1 MSLQLWLPLTKDS
14 RNYGTANS
22 NVTVNNATVNT
33 NGKLGSCYSFNGTN
47 SYFIGTHNFIT
58 NNLQDWTFSCWMK
71 LNSTSSSTGQT
82 LFSCRT
88 SVSSTGI
95 TVFYYGSQWY
105 IDDGARWQF
114 TPTVTIA
121 KDTWYHVCVIRKK
134 GVGKYLYINGVLDSS
149 TATTGTPTIISTTNY
164 AIGASQNTSTTVSGN
179 WVNGYLNDIRF
190 YDHAISMAELKE
202 ISKGLAVHYKLDEFY
217 SSDNLIVNGFGE
229 LGTENWSTAS
239 YISTTEIPPNHPEIK
254 ASVYSGNSTKTYI
267 PIIQNHSYTMS
278 GYIKQQ
284 GTATTNTYPSL
295 FAYDIDKKQIQ
306 CHHTKDGFANA
317 AYITTLSQ
325 PLHKGDTVIHATDL
339 SAWTTADT
347 NHYFHVAIFG
357 YKDSRGYVYPDMFYT
372 QDSPSFGSKTDK
384 SNIDK
389 TNNTITLLSAFTGE
403 DRPAGTT
410 ICQSTEGA
418 TYYYPWGGINP
429 STVTDWTFKTKTFKP
444 NGVNRFKAAAYIRWS
459 TYGRLYVAGSNL
471 VDNTACNSKITD
483 SSGYGNNG
491 IRNGNIS
498 ISYSSPRY
506 DISTVFDGTS
516 SYINIVS
523 GVFPAIFSG
532 SFTISLWVY
541 NSDSGD
547 RSILFGNY
555 GLTSGFS
562 LNIEKTTA
570 EKVRFYWNGSPDVTF
585 ANSVL
590 AVDEFTLL
598 TITRNG
604 NTVKSYINGV
614 LKDTS
619 TASLSGTVP
628 STSTNF
634 RIGTDSRTG
643 ATMFKGRMSDFRL
656 YATELSAEDVLALY
670 NVGAKI
676 ANDGSMLGYQMK
688 ES

>member
-1 MSLQLWLPLTKDS
+1 MSLQIWLPLNGNLKNNGIQPSTITPF
-14 RNYGTANS
+14 NLTVNS
-22 NVTVNNATVNT
+22 N
-33 NGKLGSCYSFNGTN
+33 GKIGSCYSFNGSSSYILGTQNCITN
-47 SYFIGTHNFIT
+47 ST
-58 NNLQDWTFSCWMK
+58 QDWTFSCWMR
-71 LNSTSSSTGQT
+71 LNSTSSSSGQT

-149 TATTGTPTIISTTNY
+149 TATTGTPTIISTTTY
-164 AIGASQNTSTTVSGN
+164 AIGGSQSNATTASGN

-202 ISKGLAVHYKLDEFY
+202 VSKGLIRHYKLDDLY
-217 SSDNLIVNGFGE
+217 SSDNLIINGFGE
-229 LGTENWSTAS
+229 LGTENWSKTTS
-239 YISTTEIPPNHPEIK
+239 TYISTTELPPDHPEFK
-254 ASVYSGNSTKTYI
+254 ASFYNGNSTTGYI

-295 FAYDIDKKQIQ
+295 FAYDFDKKQIQ
-306 CHHTKDGFANA
+306 RHHTKDGFAKPE
-317 AYITTLSQ
+317 YMTTLAQ
-325 PLHKGDTVIHATDL
+325 PLHKGDTVIYATDL

-429 STVTDWTFKTKTFKP
+429 STVSDWTFKTKTFKP
-444 NGVNRFKAAAYIRWS
+444 NSVNRFKAAKYLRWS
-459 TYGRLYVAGSNL
+459 TYGRLYVAGNKL
-471 VDNTACNSKITD
+471 VDDTACSGKVVD
-483 SSGYGNNG
+483 SSGYGSHA
-491 IRNGNIS
+491 IRSGNTS
-498 ISYSSPRY
+498 VSYNTPRY
-506 DISTVFDGTS
+506 DISTMFDGTS
-516 SYINIVS
+516 AYIEADPLPTETKTISIWVKTSWVS
-523 GVFPAIFSG
+523 GTGYQLVVHDKNSGLAIGWASNQLITYVGTSNGGSG
-532 SFTISLWVY
+532 SRIDITTTNYTANKWNHIAVVKTGDKTRDVY
-541 NSDSGD
+541 VNGILATPSSTNYWIGD
-547 RSILFGNY
+547 LDKLNIGARHMNGNY
-555 GLTSGFS
+555 ASYF
-562 LNIEKTTA
+562 
-570 EKVRFYWNGSPDVTF
+570 NGQ
-585 ANSVL
+585 L
-590 AVDEFTLL
+590 
-598 TITRNG
+598 
-604 NTVKSYINGV
+604 
-614 LKDTS
+614 
-619 TASLSGTVP
+619 
-628 STSTNF
+628 
-634 RIGTDSRTG
+634 
-643 ATMFKGRMSDFRL
+643 SDFRA
-656 YATELSAEDVLALY
+656 YATALSEDDVKELY
-670 NVGAKI
+670 NTAAKI
-676 ANDGSMLGYQMK
+676 SNKNEMLCYAVK
-688 ES
+688 EN